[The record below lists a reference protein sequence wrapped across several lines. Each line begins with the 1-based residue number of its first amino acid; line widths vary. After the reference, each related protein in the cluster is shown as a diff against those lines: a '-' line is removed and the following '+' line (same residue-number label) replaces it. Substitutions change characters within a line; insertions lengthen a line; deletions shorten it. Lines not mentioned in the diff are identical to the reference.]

1 MFDSTVRTVQFMA
14 QANDSEA
21 VALPDTQAVVERLL
35 GQRAQFLGFLEK
47 RVGSR
52 ALAEDILQEAFVK
65 GLDKL
70 GDLKSDESAVAWFYR
85 ILRNAVIDQAR
96 RGSVANRALEAFAG
110 ELEGAE
116 LPAQDT
122 ERAVCA
128 CVSGLAETLKPE
140 YSAALKRIEIDGVTV
155 KDYADE
161 IGTTSGN
168 AAVRVFRA
176 REALR
181 KQVTKTC
188 GACATHGCIDCTC
201 SHG

>member
-1 MFDSTVRTVQFMA
+1 MA
-14 QANDSEA
+14 QTSDSDG
-21 VALPDTQAVVERLL
+21 VTLPDSKAVVNRLL
-35 GQRAQFLGFLEK
+35 SQRAQFLGFLEK

-65 GLDKL
+65 GLGKL
-70 GDLKSDESAVAWFYR
+70 EDLKSEESAVAWFYR

-96 RGSVANRALEAFAG
+96 RGAVVNRALASYATELDEKQEPSG
-110 ELEGAE
+110 E
-116 LPAQDT
+116 T

-128 CVSGLAETLKPE
+128 CVAGLAETLKPE
-140 YSAALKRIEIDGVTV
+140 YSAALKRIEVDGVTV

-161 IGTTSGN
+161 IGTSSGN

-201 SHG
+201 SYH